1 MKTQNHILQI
11 VIDGLSAI
19 AASPENKQF
28 INYNFT
34 FTIDDVFDNEP
45 LDWLPALVGDG
56 VLSEDISRT
65 IQGLYLEINE
75 FTKNMSIEEEDVFLK
90 NNNHPLPDWSSRAL
104 SILVAINQEPNPSFK
119 RDA

>member
-1 MKTQNHILQI
+1 MNTKNHILQI

-28 INYNFT
+28 INYNST
-34 FTIDDVFDNEP
+34 LAVDDVFDNEP

-56 VLSEDISRT
+56 VLSEDISRA
-65 IQGLYLEINE
+65 IRGLYLEINE
-75 FTKNMSIEEEDVFLK
+75 FTKNMSIEEEDIFLK
-90 NNNHPLPDWSSRAL
+90 NNNNPLPEWSSRAL
-104 SILVAINQEPNPSFK
+104 AILATMNQEPNPSFK